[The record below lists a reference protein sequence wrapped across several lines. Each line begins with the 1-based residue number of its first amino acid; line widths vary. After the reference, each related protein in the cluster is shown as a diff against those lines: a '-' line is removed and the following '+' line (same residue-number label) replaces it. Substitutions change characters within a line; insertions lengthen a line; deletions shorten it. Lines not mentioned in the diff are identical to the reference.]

1 MATALVIS
9 TLAPIGIWAQTISYS
24 DLRNVGRAEYVA
36 GRFAAAEDLLRRGLD
51 RAVAAAD
58 RATAATI
65 DNDLGAVYISEERL
79 QDAEQ
84 AYARGLALFKQMR
97 DKEFEVAA
105 ILRNLGCTYSLQR
118 RYEEALK
125 TLDQAERL
133 PIIRAGGKDPKIQ
146 GLTAEIHN
154 TKGIVHLRQGK
165 LGKARDLFE
174 QAIRAR
180 SAASIDGGLGDA
192 ATLSNIGSIYLRQR
206 RYAQAE
212 PLFLK
217 SLELTARLLGPSHPD
232 LTLTLPGLGQ
242 VYFQMGR
249 YADSMAQYQRSLA
262 ILRAASPQLD
272 GRIAQILHLASS
284 NYLKRGDEAGAEQAL
299 TEAVELVR
307 HTNVMDD
314 PGVPDLL
321 DDYATLLRQLG
332 KTDKARQADSEAH
345 RLRAA
350 TALTVRVPANRY

>member
-1 MATALVIS
+1 MGT
-9 TLAPIGIWAQTISYS
+9 WAQTTSYS
-24 DLRNVGRAEYVA
+24 DLRNAGREEYRL
-36 GRFAAAEDLLRRGLD
+36 GRFASAEDLLRRALD
-51 RAVAAAD
+51 GAVAAGAEV
-58 RATAATI
+58 AAATI
-65 DNDLGAVYISEERL
+65 NNDLGDVYIGGERL
-79 QDAEQ
+79 LDAEQ

-97 DKEFEVAA
+97 DQEFEVAA

-125 TLDQAERL
+125 TLDQPKRL
-133 PIIRAGGKDPKIQ
+133 PIIRAGGKDPRIQ
-146 GLTAEIHN
+146 GLAAEIHN
-154 TKGIVHLRQGK
+154 SKGMVLLRQGK

-174 QAIRAR
+174 GAIRIR
-180 SAASIDGGLGDA
+180 SAAGIDGSLGDA

-212 PLFLK
+212 PFSLK
-217 SLELTARLLGPSHPD
+217 SLELTASLLGPSHPD
-232 LTLTLPGLGQ
+232 LTLTLPGLAE

-249 YADSMAQYQRSLA
+249 YADSMRLYQRSLA
-262 ILRAASPQLD
+262 ILAILRDASPRLD
-272 GRIAQILHLASS
+272 GRIAGILYLVSS

-314 PGVPDLL
+314 PGVPDLF
-321 DDYATLLRQLG
+321 DSYATLLRRLG
-332 KTDKARQADSEAH
+332 RTDQARQAHAEAQ

-350 TALTVRVPANRY
+350 TALTTRVPAKSLLTQRR